1 MYESDLPISEPDQE
15 ICDSAP
21 GQSSGC
27 KQQQTRRGG
36 VVWWGALTARVGGL
50 SHRQH
55 SMLISYTVDGTN
67 VTSFNLHWNFIPT
80 VVNEVLR
87 IHVVGLKLYLELSIV
102 HK

>member
-1 MYESDLPISEPDQE
+1 MYESDLPISEPEQE

-27 KQQQTRRGG
+27 KQQQTRRGWRG
-36 VVWWGALTARVGGL
+36 GAVWWGALTARVGGL

-67 VTSFNLHWNFIPT
+67 VTSFNLHWNFIPMEVRT
-80 VVNEVLR
+80 NCNKHNE
-87 IHVVGLKLYLELSIV
+87 INKYMQ
-102 HK
+102 